1 MPATATT
8 DMMTNIQAGWFLRNW
23 PTHPQNDVRSLL
35 LREIEGEGF
44 LVVDEAPLELVDAA
58 AVPVVMP
65 VVYCVP
71 LAPIVG
77 NGTLPLTSHI
87 PLVKGGQ
94 AGGFVVG
101 E

>member
-1 MPATATT
+1 LWKSLT
-8 DMMTNIQAGWFLRNW
+8 D
-23 PTHPQNDVRSLL
+23 PQNGVRSLL
-35 LREIEGEGF
+35 LREIEGF
-44 LVVDEAPLELVDAA
+44 LVVDDAPLELVDAA

-65 VVYCVP
+65 VVYRVP

-77 NGTLPLTSHI
+77 NGTLPLTSHS

-94 AGGFVVG
+94 AGGLEVG